1 MFATE
6 RRRRI
11 LEHVRTHGTADLREL
26 ASLAEASE
34 VTVRRDLRALE
45 ERGLVVR
52 RRGGAVAPVG
62 TADPRAGDEPVGLTP
77 GHAAV
82 ADCAAAL
89 VQRGQVVAIGA
100 GPLTHLLA
108 SRLAEV
114 PGLTVVTNSLLV
126 GEVLGRGGG
135 VSVVMTGGSLHG
147 ATYGLVGS
155 GAEQSFAELKV
166 RFAFLAGDGLTAER
180 GLSRAEV
187 AEVGVDRAIAGAATE
202 VVVLVD
208 HAAVG
213 VDAPF
218 QTVPTERIAHLVT
231 DESADPATLARLG
244 ELGVLVHVAVPGPAS
259 GDEP

>member
-11 LEHVRTHGTADLREL
+11 LEHVRAHGTADLREL
-26 ASLAEASE
+26 ASLTEASE

-52 RRGGAVAPVG
+52 RRGGAAAPAG
-62 TADPRAGDEPVGLTP
+62 APDAHGDEPIGLTP
-77 GHAAV
+77 EHAAV
-82 ADCAAAL
+82 ADAAAAL
-89 VQRGQVVAIGA
+89 VNSGQVVAVGA

-126 GEVLGRGGG
+126 GEVLGHASG
-135 VSVVMTGGSLHG
+135 VSVVMTGGSLRG

-155 GAEQSFAELKV
+155 GAEQSFAEMKV
-166 RFAFLAGDGLTAER
+166 HYAFLAGDGLTAEW
-180 GLSRAEV
+180 GLSRADG

-213 VDAPF
+213 LDSPF
-218 QTVPTERIAHLVT
+218 QTVPTDRIAHAVT
-231 DESADPATLARLG
+231 DASADPATLARLS
-244 ELGVLVHVAVPGPAS
+244 ELGVQVHIARPGPAAD
-259 GDEP
+259 DEP